1 VSIASAERVSSE
13 MFCSS
18 VFYEMMFLRTV
29 GEKIYRGVLEKAE
42 KYFLKLTSL
51 VFVLAERERERER
64 EMNARQRER
73 EREKGKERRDYLNVD
88 I

>member
-1 VSIASAERVSSE
+1 MSIASAERVSSE

-18 VFYEMMFLRTV
+18 VFYPEMMFFEDSW
-29 GEKIYRGVLEKAE
+29 GENRHRGVLEKAE

-73 EREKGKERRDYLNVD
+73 ERERKREK
-88 I
+88 

>member
-1 VSIASAERVSSE
+1 MSIASAERVSSE

-64 EMNARQRER
+64 DECATERER
-73 EREKGKERRDYLNVD
+73 ERERKRET
-88 I
+88 

>member
-1 VSIASAERVSSE
+1 
-13 MFCSS
+13 M
-18 VFYEMMFLRTV
+18 RTV

-64 EMNARQRER
+64 ERDECATERER
-73 EREKGKERRDYLNVD
+73 ERKEKRDV
-88 I
+88 II

>member
-1 VSIASAERVSSE
+1 MSIASAERVSSE

-64 EMNARQRER
+64 DECATERER
-73 EREKGKERRDYLNVD
+73 ERKEKRDV
-88 I
+88 II

>member
-1 VSIASAERVSSE
+1 

-64 EMNARQRER
+64 EREMNARQRER
-73 EREKGKERRDYLNVD
+73 ERKEKRDV
-88 I
+88 II

>member
-1 VSIASAERVSSE
+1 MSIASAERVSSE

-18 VFYEMMFLRTV
+18 VFYPEMMFFEDSW
-29 GEKIYRGVLEKAE
+29 GENRHRGVLEKAE

-51 VFVLAERERERER
+51 VFVLAGERERERER

-73 EREKGKERRDYLNVD
+73 ERERKRET
-88 I
+88 

>member
-1 VSIASAERVSSE
+1 MSIASAERVSSE

-18 VFYEMMFLRTV
+18 VFYPEMMFFEDSW
-29 GEKIYRGVLEKAE
+29 GENRHRGVLEKAE

-64 EMNARQRER
+64 DECATERER
-73 EREKGKERRDYLNVD
+73 ERKEKREV
-88 I
+88 II

>member
-1 VSIASAERVSSE
+1 
-13 MFCSS
+13 
-18 VFYEMMFLRTV
+18 MMFLRTV

-64 EMNARQRER
+64 EREMNARQRER

>member
-1 VSIASAERVSSE
+1 MSIASAERVSSE

-42 KYFLKLTSL
+42 KYFFLKTCFISGIRLSQRERERDECAT
-51 VFVLAERERERER
+51 ERERERKR
-64 EMNARQRER
+64 ET
-73 EREKGKERRDYLNVD
+73 
-88 I
+88 

>member
-1 VSIASAERVSSE
+1 
-13 MFCSS
+13 
-18 VFYEMMFLRTV
+18 LRTV

-73 EREKGKERRDYLNVD
+73 ERERKRET
-88 I
+88 

>member
-1 VSIASAERVSSE
+1 MSIASAERVSSE

-18 VFYEMMFLRTV
+18 VFYPEMMFFEDSW
-29 GEKIYRGVLEKAE
+29 GENRHRGVLEKAE

-64 EMNARQRER
+64 ERDECATERER
-73 EREKGKERRDYLNVD
+73 ERKEKREV
-88 I
+88 II

>member
-1 VSIASAERVSSE
+1 
-13 MFCSS
+13 
-18 VFYEMMFLRTV
+18 MMFLRTV

-64 EMNARQRER
+64 K
-73 EREKGKERRDYLNVD
+73 EKRDV
-88 I
+88 II

>member
-1 VSIASAERVSSE
+1 MSIASAERVSSE

-64 EMNARQRER
+64 DECATERER
-73 EREKGKERRDYLNVD
+73 ERQEKREV
-88 I
+88 II

>member
-18 VFYEMMFLRTV
+18 VFYPEMMFFEDSW
-29 GEKIYRGVLEKAE
+29 GENRHRGVLEKAE

-73 EREKGKERRDYLNVD
+73 ERERKREK
-88 I
+88 

>member
-1 VSIASAERVSSE
+1 
-13 MFCSS
+13 

-73 EREKGKERRDYLNVD
+73 ERERKRET
-88 I
+88 

>member
-1 VSIASAERVSSE
+1 MSIASAERVSSE

-18 VFYEMMFLRTV
+18 VFYPEMMFFEDSW
-29 GEKIYRGVLEKAE
+29 GENRHRGVLEKAE

-64 EMNARQRER
+64 EREMNARQRER
-73 EREKGKERRDYLNVD
+73 ERERKRET
-88 I
+88 

>member
-1 VSIASAERVSSE
+1 MMGVNRERGESLVRNVLL
-13 MFCSS
+13 FCVLRDD
-18 VFYEMMFLRTV
+18 VFEDSW
-29 GEKIYRGVLEKAE
+29 GENRHRGVLEKAE

-64 EMNARQRER
+64 E
-73 EREKGKERRDYLNVD
+73 REKGKERRDYLNVD

>member
-1 VSIASAERVSSE
+1 MSIASAERVSSE

-51 VFVLAERERERER
+51 VFVLAEREKERER

-73 EREKGKERRDYLNVD
+73 ERERKRET
-88 I
+88 

>member
-1 VSIASAERVSSE
+1 MSIASAERVSSE

-18 VFYEMMFLRTV
+18 VFYEMMFFEDSW
-29 GEKIYRGVLEKAE
+29 GENRGVLEKAE

-64 EMNARQRER
+64 ER
-73 EREKGKERRDYLNVD
+73 
-88 I
+88 

>member
-64 EMNARQRER
+64 DECATERER
-73 EREKGKERRDYLNVD
+73 ERKEKRDV
-88 I
+88 II

>member
-1 VSIASAERVSSE
+1 
-13 MFCSS
+13 
-18 VFYEMMFLRTV
+18 MMFLRTV

>member
-1 VSIASAERVSSE
+1 MSIASAERVSSE

-64 EMNARQRER
+64 ERDECATERER
-73 EREKGKERRDYLNVD
+73 ERERKRET
-88 I
+88 

>member
-1 VSIASAERVSSE
+1 MSIASAERVSSE

-18 VFYEMMFLRTV
+18 VFYPEMMFFEDSW
-29 GEKIYRGVLEKAE
+29 GENRHRGVLEKAE

-73 EREKGKERRDYLNVD
+73 ERERKRET
-88 I
+88 

>member
-1 VSIASAERVSSE
+1 MSIASAERVSSE

-51 VFVLAERERERER
+51 VFVLAERERERDECAT
-64 EMNARQRER
+64 ERER
-73 EREKGKERRDYLNVD
+73 ERKEKRDV
-88 I
+88 II

>member
-1 VSIASAERVSSE
+1 MMGVNRERGESLVRNVLL
-13 MFCSS
+13 FCVLRDD
-18 VFYEMMFLRTV
+18 VFEDSW
-29 GEKIYRGVLEKAE
+29 GENRHRGVLEKAE

-73 EREKGKERRDYLNVD
+73 ERERKRET
-88 I
+88 

>member
-1 VSIASAERVSSE
+1 

-18 VFYEMMFLRTV
+18 VFYEMMFFEDSW
-29 GEKIYRGVLEKAE
+29 GENRHRGVLEKAE

-64 EMNARQRER
+64 DECATERER
-73 EREKGKERRDYLNVD
+73 ERKEKREV
-88 I
+88 II